1 MDLSNAHNLNRPPPP
16 AGALRYGIR
25 VRLPTRDP
33 LRHLL
38 AGDWEKT
45 HWYATAA
52 ERDTA
57 LAEMA
62 ARHPWSR
69 IGDRPNLVFDAIDR

>member
-1 MDLSNAHNLNRPPPP
+1 MDLSNAHNLNHPPQP
-16 AGALRYGIR
+16 ATALRHGIR
-25 VRLPTRDP
+25 VRLPARDP

-52 ERDTA
+52 ERDAA
-57 LAEMA
+57 LADMA
-62 ARHPWSR
+62 GRHPFSR
-69 IGDRPNLVFDAIDR
+69 VGDRPNLVFDAIER